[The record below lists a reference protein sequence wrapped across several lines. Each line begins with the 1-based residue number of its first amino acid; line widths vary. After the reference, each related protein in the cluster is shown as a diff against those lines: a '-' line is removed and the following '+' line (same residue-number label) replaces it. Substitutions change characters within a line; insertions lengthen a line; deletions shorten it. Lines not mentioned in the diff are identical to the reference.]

1 MFNMETPGELM
12 PRLIDITTTVPP
24 YRVSQE
30 RATAEL
36 KQRMGT
42 SPAVGRM
49 IDMAAAR
56 SGITSRRF
64 VVPDAEPDVQ
74 ERFYARTL
82 EGPHPDTAR
91 RMALYRTWSSRLAV
105 EATATVLEK
114 ARTSPASIDRLI
126 TVSCT
131 GFSAPNFDYDI
142 ISRLGLPPS
151 VKRTHIGFM
160 GCAAS
165 LVGFTSVLEAC
176 QAPQPR
182 RVLLVSVELCSLHL
196 QLDPTR
202 DNILANMIFADGCA
216 AGLFSSGAESPG
228 RIRLVH
234 TDSRL
239 FGNSR
244 ELMGWEIGNFGFEMR
259 LSTDLPRL
267 ISEHAVPAVR
277 DILQARGLTPEKI
290 RHWVL
295 HPGGRAILDA
305 LESGLGLSKEQM
317 EPSRTVL
324 NCYGNLSSASILF
337 VMKEMLDKTSIE
349 SGDQICA
356 IGFGPGLTMEVA
368 LFEGV

>member
-1 MFNMETPGELM
+1 MFIMEAPGELM

-56 SGITSRRF
+56 SGITTRRF

-105 EATATVLEK
+105 EATSTVLEK
-114 ARTSPASIDRLI
+114 TRTSPASIDRLI

-216 AGLFSSGAESPG
+216 ASLFSSGPESPG

-234 TDSRL
+234 TDSML
-239 FGNSR
+239 FENSR
-244 ELMGWEIGNFGFEMR
+244 EFMGWEIGNFGFEMK
-259 LSTDLPRL
+259 LSADLPRL

-277 DILQARGLTPEKI
+277 DILQARGLTSEKI

-317 EPSRTVL
+317 EPSRNVL
-324 NCYGNLSSASILF
+324 NCYGNMSSASILF
-337 VMKEMLDKTSIE
+337 VMKEMLGTTSIE
-349 SGDQICA
+349 SGDLICA